1 MKGRAAAGLALAA
14 GLAGQVL
21 AADDPALFPAAQC
34 AALWFGQ
41 ADYAVVSPYL
51 DSDPEDLELARAFRQ
66 VALRQTTQGPAAI
79 DAFIAA
85 QRRQPGIFRNGGCG
99 RGQSLGWLWC
109 RGSKGLRCTPA
120 KVPPGPLPPG
130 NAGDLSG
137 Q

>member
-1 MKGRAAAGLALAA
+1 MKVRFATGLALAA

-66 VALRQTTQGPAAI
+66 VALHQTTQGPAAI

-85 QRRQPGIFRNGGCG
+85 QRRQMRFLVEAFLFGGD
-99 RGQSLGWLWC
+99 RQSRDLYESLMEDC
-109 RGSKGLRCTPA
+109 SDFAARQPETRDLR
-120 KVPPGPLPPG
+120 
-130 NAGDLSG
+130 
-137 Q
+137 

>member
-1 MKGRAAAGLALAA
+1 VKGRAAAGLALAA

-85 QRRQPGIFRNGGCG
+85 QRRQMRFLVEAFLFGGD
-99 RGQSLGWLWC
+99 RQSRDLYDSLMQEC
-109 RGSKGLRCTPA
+109 SDFAARQPETRDLR
-120 KVPPGPLPPG
+120 
-130 NAGDLSG
+130 
-137 Q
+137 